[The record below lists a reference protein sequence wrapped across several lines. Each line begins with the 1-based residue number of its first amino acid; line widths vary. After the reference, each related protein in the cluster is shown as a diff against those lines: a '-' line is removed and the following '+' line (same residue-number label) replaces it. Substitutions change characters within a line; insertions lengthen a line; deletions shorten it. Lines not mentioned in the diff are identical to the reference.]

1 MSETVV
7 NPLNSLLNRD
17 DLVQDFENYKM
28 LFTTVQS
35 NSFKLLIEA
44 LKDIH
49 NDVQLSIDREK
60 IEILTP
66 DAHLVCLTH
75 LRLDAD
81 KFEIFF
87 CRHKLN
93 LGLNLKHFYHL
104 LKTIG
109 NNDVLT
115 CFVECKDD
123 WKLHVVIDNKDKNM
137 KDESKLKL
145 LDVDQ
150 KVFAVPPLEFNS
162 VISIRSQDFQKM
174 CKDLE
179 RISKELHI
187 RCKNKELTLT
197 VKGDIGEKQIT
208 LRENHVNELL
218 FTQSSDILVE
228 DTFNMDYIV
237 MFIKG
242 SNLSTNLEI
251 FMAQNTPLF
260 LQYNVGS
267 LGKLKFGLSSKAK
280 LD

>member
-1 MSETVV
+1 MNGKGKTQMSTNSADN
-7 NPLNSLLNRD
+7 NPLSRLSH
-17 DLVQDFENYKM
+17 LVKWDNFEPDCENYNM

-49 NDVQLSIDREK
+49 NDVQLTIDRDR
-60 IEILTP
+60 IEILTL
-66 DAHLVCLTH
+66 DATNVCLTH

-81 KFEIFF
+81 KFEIFY
-87 CRHKLN
+87 CRHKLTI
-93 LGLNLKHFYHL
+93 GLNLKHFYHL

-115 CFVECKDD
+115 CFVERKND
-123 WKLHVVIDNKDKNM
+123 WKLHVVIDNDDKNM

-150 KVFAVPPLEFNS
+150 NIFQVPPVEFNS

-179 RISKELHI
+179 RISKELNI
-187 RCKNKELTLT
+187 RCEGKELTLT
-197 VKGDIGEKQIT
+197 VRGDIGEKQIT

-218 FTQSSDILVE
+218 FTQSSELVVE
-228 DTFNMDYIV
+228 DTYNMDYIV

-260 LQYNVGS
+260 
-267 LGKLKFGLSSKAK
+267 
-280 LD
+280 